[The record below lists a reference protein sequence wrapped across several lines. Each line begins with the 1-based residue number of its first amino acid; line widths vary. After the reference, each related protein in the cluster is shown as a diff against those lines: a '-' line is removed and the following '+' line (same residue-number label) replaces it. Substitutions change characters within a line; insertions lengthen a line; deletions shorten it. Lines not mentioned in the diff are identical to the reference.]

1 MKLSR
6 TITLGNKF
14 SFKIDIIAY
23 IIFGIIFGNIA
34 FASPIAALFL
44 ILAAAVFLYFSG
56 SPLKALAVFIF
67 LIPFSGTQYFI
78 EKVIALPGAKPLQ
91 LIALFVV
98 TIAVLNHRKSEKL
111 PRYLFFFI
119 IAVLVSFTVAI
130 IRSLPNLEMFNSFR
144 MEEVS
149 ETRYLLSHYVKPLIY
164 FIPFILIPKFVRK
177 LSEFEQIS
185 KVVVW
190 SMIGLSAMVV
200 YFYLNAPSRDD
211 LIALSQ
217 FYSTNTGMNRNNIA
231 NFYIVVFPLFL
242 MRFFL
247 KKDLANMAII
257 ALTLITVAILMSR
270 TAYFMIV
277 ISCILYLLISKR
289 TKFLPVLLAVGL
301 GVVLVMSPKIK
312 ERATKGFESGNI
324 DAISAGRTHRIWVP
338 LLEEYLNDPGKLLFG
353 NGRYSTLFS
362 DAAKNQFI
370 LEVTHPHNMYLEQ
383 VMDAGLIGLAPFLIF
398 FAIVMKSLFQSL
410 RSVEDKKL
418 KEYHYAIIVSILSYL
433 IAGMSG
439 RFLFPTQANSF
450 FWIIAAMAIV
460 LVKISKF
467 QGDNGKIET

>member
-1 MKLSR
+1 MRLSR
-6 TITLGNKF
+6 TNTLDNKF
-14 SFKIDIIAY
+14 SFKIDIIAC

-34 FASPIAALFL
+34 LKSPIAALFL
-44 ILAAAVFLYFSG
+44 ALAAGVFLYFSA

-67 LIPFSGTQYFI
+67 LIPFSGTQYFV
-78 EKVIALPGAKPLQ
+78 EKILALPGAKPLQ
-91 LIALFVV
+91 LIAIFVV
-98 TIAVLNHRKSEKL
+98 AIAVLNHRKSERL

-130 IRSLPNLEMFNSFR
+130 IRSLPNLEMLNSFR
-144 MEEVS
+144 MDELS

-164 FIPFILIPKFVRK
+164 FIPFILISNFVRK
-177 LSEFEQIS
+177 LGEFEQIL
-185 KVVVW
+185 KVVIW
-190 SMIGLSAMVV
+190 SMIGLSALVI
-200 YFYLNAPSRDD
+200 YSYLDAPNRDD
-211 LIALSQ
+211 FRALSQ
-217 FYSTNTGMNRNNIA
+217 FYSTAIGMNRNNIA

-247 KKDLANMAII
+247 KKDLTNMAII
-257 ALTLITVAILMSR
+257 ALSLTTVAILMSR

-277 ISCILYLLISKR
+277 ISSVLYLLISKR
-289 TKFLPVLLAVGL
+289 TKFLPVLLVIGL
-301 GVVLVMSPKIK
+301 GIVLVMSPKIK
-312 ERATKGFESGNI
+312 ERATKGFASGNI
-324 DAISAGRTHRIWVP
+324 DAISAGRTDGLWVP
-338 LLEEYLNDPGKLLFG
+338 LLEEDLNEPGKLLFG
-353 NGRYSTLFS
+353 NGRYAIVFS
-362 DAAKNQFI
+362 DAAKNQSI

-398 FAIVMKSLFQSL
+398 FAIVMKLLFQSL
-410 RSVEDKKL
+410 RSVEDRNL

-439 RFLFPTQANSF
+439 RFLFPAQANSF

-467 QGDNGKIET
+467 ERRQW